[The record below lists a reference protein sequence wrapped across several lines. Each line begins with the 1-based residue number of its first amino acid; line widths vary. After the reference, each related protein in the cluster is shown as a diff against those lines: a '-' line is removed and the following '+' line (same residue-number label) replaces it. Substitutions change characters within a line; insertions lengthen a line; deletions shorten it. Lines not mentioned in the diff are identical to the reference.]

1 MELESLRQQ
10 TADRIAEYFN
20 GESTNPQ
27 VDTYKKLLDFEKA
40 IRQDLQKNIDMAY
53 EHGYYDGKIL
63 GRQTEQGKFKGRN
76 KLL

>member
-1 MELESLRQQ
+1 MELESLRKQ

-27 VDTYKKLLDFEKA
+27 VDTYKKLLDFERV
-40 IRQDLQKNIDMAY
+40 IVQKLSINIDFAY